1 MSMEAFLNSHFWIF
15 PALISGAFLYL
26 LFTRFTSPKNRKL
39 WHIVLWLTFS
49 GSSGMVIW
57 VGDNNL
63 LFTLPVFFG
72 LCMAATKGSRT
83 GRLAVISIFFCNIMS
98 VCAMADTYLIYLK
111 PDVLYDLTTRLVR
124 PLVWW
129 MLWLILRERIPEQC
143 TFISSQLWRLVLGLS
158 SMPLCALSASVL
170 LGYRYSDDP
179 IAYSLTMTLGLIVLP
194 TVFATSVL
202 LMFTIAVLAEHER
215 LKQAES
221 LASMREIYYK
231 SAQRE
236 EKQVRRLRHDMRNH
250 LTALKGMLSE
260 GSMEHAGKYLEELT
274 SSPAMGTGRRICEN
288 ETANAV
294 LAAKEEYMERM
305 GLHGDIR
312 VSLPV
317 SIPVADTDLT
327 ALLGNALD
335 NAIEAAEKAEDKL
348 IEVRCR
354 IDKGLFMLMVKNGAV
369 SIDPELSSSKP
380 DKSSHGFGIP
390 GMREI
395 AERYGGSLEASLLNG
410 RFELTVCFPIKWS

>member
-15 PALISGAFLYL
+15 PALASGFFLYL
-26 LFTRFTSPKNRKL
+26 LFTRFTSPKKNKL
-39 WHIVLWLTFS
+39 WRIVLWLTFS

-72 LCMAATKGSRT
+72 LSMASTKGSRT
-83 GRLAVISIFFCNIMS
+83 GRLALISIFFCNIMS

-111 PDVLYDLTTRLVR
+111 PDMLYDITTRLIR
-124 PLVWW
+124 PVVWW
-129 MLWLILRERIPEQC
+129 VLWLILRKRVPEKC
-143 TFISSQLWRLVLGLS
+143 TFLSDKLWRLVLGLS
-158 SMPLCALSASVL
+158 LMPLCALSASVL

-179 IAYSLTMTLGLIVLP
+179 IAYSLTMTLGLIVIP
-194 TVFATSVL
+194 AVFATSVM
-202 LMFTIAVLAEHER
+202 LMFTVAVLVEHER
-215 LKQAES
+215 LKQLES

-231 SAQRE
+231 SVQRE

-250 LTALKGMLSE
+250 LTALKGMLSD
-260 GSMEHAGKYLEELT
+260 GNTEHAGRYLEELT
-274 SSPAMGTGRRICEN
+274 GSPAMGTGIRICEN

-294 LAAKEEYMERM
+294 LAAKKEYMERM
-305 GLHGDIR
+305 GLHGDIK
-312 VSLPV
+312 VSLPAL
-317 SIPVADTDLT
+317 IPVADTDLT

-335 NAIEAAEKAEDKL
+335 NAIEAAEKADDKL

-354 IDKGLFMLMVKNGAV
+354 IDKGLFMLMVKNGAEG
-369 SIDPELSSSKP
+369 INPGLSSSKP
-380 DKSSHGFGIP
+380 DKNSHGFGIP

-395 AERYGGSLEASLLNG
+395 AERYGGSLEALLRKG
-410 RFELTVCFPIKWS
+410 RFELTVYFPVN